1 VPSSIFAVVTTI
13 NGPREYIRQY
23 LERGI
28 DVVVVADSKTP
39 DWPAKVRTNPA
50 VHFLSLKYQESA
62 YPRLS
67 ELIGFNRYQ
76 RKNLGY
82 LYAAAAGASVIVDTD
97 DDTYPIFR
105 SSKELLSLDGY
116 WIVETPSLV
125 WNPYPFFIIDEQRSL
140 PRTWPRGFPLSQL
153 EKANLEDGFVPHNG
167 QMANVDVI
175 QCLIAG
181 HPDLDSI
188 QRLCNGLITYEALG
202 REAAILPNADTW
214 FTGNTQA
221 SVWLNPHKFDYLFIP
236 PSVSMRFC
244 DVLRTYVAQT
254 SCSFAH
260 KGFLFRQRRNIH
272 SLYQDFVD
280 EQQLFH
286 ATEIIFHELVK
297 PNFRCTNQH
306 EVYTTLHN
314 LGLVTDDDIEALNL
328 FSRCLNSNITAAR
341 N

>member
-1 VPSSIFAVVTTI
+1 LANSIFAVVTTI
-13 NGPREYIRQY
+13 NESREYVQQY
-23 LERGI
+23 RDLEI
-28 DVVVVADSKTP
+28 EVVIVADAKTP
-39 DWPAKVRTNPA
+39 HWPAKGTTEGA
-50 VHFLSLKYQESA
+50 THFLSLEYQDSV
-62 YPRLS
+62 YPELS
-67 ELIGFNRYQ
+67 QLIGLNKYQ

-105 SSKELLSLDGY
+105 SGKELLSLDGY
-116 WIVETPSLV
+116 WIVEAPSLV

-153 EKANLEDGFVPHNG
+153 EKANLEDGFVPHSG

-202 REAAILPNADTW
+202 REATVLPNADTW

-260 KGFLFRQRRNIH
+260 KGFLFEQKRNIH
-272 SLYQDFVD
+272 SFYQDFVD
-280 EQQLFH
+280 ESQLFQS
-286 ATEIIFHELVK
+286 TEILYQEFVK
-297 PNFRCTNQH
+297 PNFRPNTQH
-306 EVYTTLHN
+306 EAYTILYE
-314 LGLVTDDDIEALNL
+314 LGLITEVDIEALAL
-328 FSRCLNSNITAAR
+328 FSQYLASITASTAT
-341 N
+341 